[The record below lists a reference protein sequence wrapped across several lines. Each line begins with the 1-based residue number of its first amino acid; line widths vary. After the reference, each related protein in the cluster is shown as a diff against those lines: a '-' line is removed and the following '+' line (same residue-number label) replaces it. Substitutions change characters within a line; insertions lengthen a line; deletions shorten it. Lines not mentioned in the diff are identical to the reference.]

1 VSNTAKPAAPHDLP
15 PAPDKEAVEAL
26 IGSYRAKTDRAEA
39 DNLYKELLGF
49 VPPRIQ
55 GRVLVQGAL
64 DPEGYDL
71 TEQIREHLMYPKCF
85 DVKTA
90 QLMLFGMLLT
100 QLSDAAQLHA
110 IGARKAGATWEELN
124 AVVGLCF
131 LFRGMSAANRGAEV
145 IAGIAR
151 REYEAAKA

>member
-1 VSNTAKPAAPHDLP
+1 MSDSPKPAPPKDLP

-26 IGSYRAKTDRAEA
+26 IGPYRAKTDRTES
-39 DNLYKELLGF
+39 DNLYKDLLGF

-71 TEQIREHLMYPKCF
+71 TEQIREHMMYPKCF

-90 QLMLFGMLLT
+90 QLILFAVLLA

-124 AVVGLCF
+124 AVVQLTF
-131 LFRGMSAANRGAEV
+131 LFRGLSAANRGSEI
-145 IAGIAR
+145 IAAMAR
-151 REYEAAKA
+151 REFEAS

>member
-1 VSNTAKPAAPHDLP
+1 MSDSPKPAPPKDLP

-26 IGSYRAKTDRAEA
+26 IGPYRAKTDRTES
-39 DNLYKELLGF
+39 DNLYKDLLGF

-71 TEQIREHLMYPKCF
+71 TEHIREHMMYPKCF

-90 QLMLFGMLLT
+90 QLILFAVLLA

-124 AVVGLCF
+124 AVVQLTF
-131 LFRGMSAANRGAEV
+131 LFRGLSAANRGSEI
-145 IAGIAR
+145 IAAMAR
-151 REYEAAKA
+151 REFEAS